1 MLDTHQIVF
10 IQVVTLFALAAWM
23 YFVVYRIEKKAPFH
37 DLGIIWLSV
46 LTIYS
51 TLPPIGWMLQGYK
64 YLTPISG
71 RLFYMQPSAEEL
83 IYVNQIAISYSIGF
97 VICYTLLRRTVK
109 MNNVEGIKWID
120 NSKLYTS
127 LILLIT
133 IKIFSVMISFS
144 GLIGKATSYS
154 DSYKIIQQAPKWLA
168 QAILLL
174 TSFQTILNIVIIAA
188 LMQRWKTHKLWIIF
202 FALLTIFSIDMDG
215 SRASVILSLILF
227 IICYHIFVKAISTRA
242 WLVMG
247 IVGISFFLLWGIR
260 RNLKSWEAVGSQG
273 FTTLEIGEFDAIY
286 ANGIDLYQLQNKEP
300 YTVPFTV
307 RFNEFW
313 SFIPSQLLPFEKRD
327 LVNWYLDEYYPEY
340 KAEGGGWVF
349 GAIPQAIIGNGLPEA
364 IIRGILIAIVCFVLT
379 KILRHGKTKWWY
391 LPLYMHLIINAYMS
405 YRNST
410 FQQLGPILQFV
421 LPSFAI
427 IWFMSLIFSISIN
440 VSNKHQISIP

>member
-83 IYVNQIAISYSIGF
+83 IYINQIAISYSIGF

-109 MNNVEGIKWID
+109 MNYVEGIKWID

-127 LILLIT
+127 LILLII

-144 GLIGKATSYS
+144 GLLGTATSYS

-215 SRASVILSLILF
+215 SRASVVLSLILF

-242 WLVMG
+242 WLVM
-247 IVGISFFLLWGIR
+247 
-260 RNLKSWEAVGSQG
+260 
-273 FTTLEIGEFDAIY
+273 
-286 ANGIDLYQLQNKEP
+286 
-300 YTVPFTV
+300 
-307 RFNEFW
+307 
-313 SFIPSQLLPFEKRD
+313 
-327 LVNWYLDEYYPEY
+327 
-340 KAEGGGWVF
+340 
-349 GAIPQAIIGNGLPEA
+349 
-364 IIRGILIAIVCFVLT
+364 
-379 KILRHGKTKWWY
+379 
-391 LPLYMHLIINAYMS
+391 
-405 YRNST
+405 
-410 FQQLGPILQFV
+410 
-421 LPSFAI
+421 
-427 IWFMSLIFSISIN
+427 
-440 VSNKHQISIP
+440 